1 MQSRSKFIA
10 LLSEMIF
17 NFPVVAD
24 AAAMVNS
31 APFFE
36 RYGTYMRVFVMLPGL
51 VAILFSLLLLKKNR
65 MLRLEAAKQE
75 KIRSGLVE
83 DRQKEAQKALFET
96 QRFNESVMRAMLDMV
111 YIYDLADDEVV
122 YTNPHFSELLGY
134 PDSEVRGM
142 DGRFH
147 ERLIH
152 PEDLLP
158 VKNMLLQWDE
168 TGDTGAKCVEVRMR
182 DSVGRWLWF
191 QGRYIA
197 FRRSETGRVTQV
209 IGTLHDITERVT
221 VENALKIAFERAQRY
236 LDIVEA
242 IIVALDRDGRVTLIN
257 RKGTQVLGLD
267 MPDIVGKKWFEVFLP
282 SDERFETSRFFE
294 MLIAG
299 NIETVEYHENSLVT
313 ASGEKRDIAWH
324 NSIVRDDRGVII
336 GTLSSG
342 EDITERKRAE
352 SLVNMEKLRQNI
364 IITLGQMPSP
374 SIEYVLDYALDTA
387 LVLTKSVTGYLLF
400 HDEKTKKIS
409 LYGRTGHKDQGCRV
423 DPYAEMDDMERAGLW
438 GEAIRRRQPVI
449 TNNYHAES
457 PWKKGLPHGH
467 IPINRHMNVPV
478 FDGGDI
484 VAVIGVANKESL
496 YDENDVRH
504 LQLLMDGVW
513 KIKKRIEMEAQ
524 VRSLNE
530 ELERKVEARTEEVK
544 KAHEE
549 LSRFFTLSLDLLAI
563 FDMQGNIVR
572 CNTAFEQV
580 LGYKVSDLE
589 GKPVIDFVHPDDVS
603 ATRSLVDRL
612 RLERGVTGFVNRCR
626 RIDGEFSWI
635 EWRAILVDNRVYAA
649 ARDITDKKENEAAL
663 IRAREE
669 ADRANLAKSRFLA
682 NISHEIRTPLNA
694 VIGYSEL
701 LATTAANAKEQ
712 GYVESITLAGRNL
725 LRLINDIL
733 DLSKIEADMMKIRY
747 GAVDLSAMVR
757 ETGRIFSFQLSRK
770 GLSFEVKIDPAL
782 PRHLVLDEARMRQ
795 ILLNIVGNAVKF
807 TDHGGITVD
816 ISFASV
822 PGMSAKI
829 DLEMAIE
836 DSGVGIPA
844 ERRSVIFEA
853 FHQQADQPSSYG
865 GTGLGLSISKK
876 LVEMMH
882 GSIEVRDGRE
892 SGSCFVIRLPG
903 VAISSTAPGGE
914 EPGDESMEVES
925 GEILSGLPQEYSKK
939 AQDLLGAVKM
949 DDVRTFAQE
958 VTEFGCDRN
967 LYTIKKVGR
976 MLAQHADHF
985 DIVGVRT
992 ILRRLA
998 NISPVASTPAA

>member
-1 MQSRSKFIA
+1 MLPRSKTIA
-10 LLSEMIF
+10 LLSEIIF
-17 NFPVVAD
+17 TAIAAAD
-24 AAAMVNS
+24 AAAGVNDT
-31 APFFE
+31 PVFD
-36 RYGTYMRVFVMLPGL
+36 RYGALVRVAVMLPGFA
-51 VAILFSLLLLKKNR
+51 AIIFSLLLLIKNKTI
-65 MLRLEAAKQE
+65 RLETAKQE

-83 DRQKEAQKALFET
+83 VRQKEAQRALLET
-96 QRFNESVMRAMLDMV
+96 QQFNESVMRATLDMV
-111 YIYDLADDEVV
+111 YIYDFANDGIV

-134 PDSEVRGM
+134 PDSEVRAMG
-142 DGRFH
+142 GRFH

-152 PEDLLP
+152 PEDLLS
-158 VKNMLLQWDE
+158 VTGMLSRWDE
-168 TGDTGAKCVEVRMR
+168 NDDTGAKCVEMRMR
-182 DSVGRWLWF
+182 DAVGRWHWF

-197 FRRSETGRVTQV
+197 FKRGESGQVTQV

-242 IIVALDRDGRVTLIN
+242 IIVALDREGRVTLIN
-257 RKGTQVLGLD
+257 RKGAQVLGLD
-267 MPDIVGKKWFEVFLP
+267 TPDIIGKKWFEIFVP

-299 NIETVEYHENSLVT
+299 DIETVEYHENTIVT
-313 ASGEKRDIAWH
+313 VSGEERVIAWH
-324 NSIVRDDRGVII
+324 NSIVRDDRGEII

-342 EDITERKRAE
+342 EDITDRRRAE
-352 SLVNMEKLRQNI
+352 SLVNLEKLRQNI
-364 IITLGQMPSP
+364 IITLGQMPAP

-400 HDEKTKKIS
+400 YDERTKKVS
-409 LYGRTGHKDQGCRV
+409 LYGRTGGADQNCHV
-423 DPYAEMDDMERAGLW
+423 DPYAEMDNMECAGLW
-438 GEAIRRRQPVI
+438 GEAVRRRQPVI
-449 TNNYHAES
+449 TNNYHGES

-467 IPINRHMNVPV
+467 IPINRHLNIPV

-484 VAVIGVANKESL
+484 VAIIGVANKESL

-530 ELERKVEARTEEVK
+530 ELEQKVEVRTEEVK
-544 KAHEE
+544 RAHEE

-563 FDMQGNIVR
+563 FDSQGNIVR
-572 CNTAFEQV
+572 CNTAFEKV
-580 LGYKVSDLE
+580 LGYKVDCLKGKAFIDL
-589 GKPVIDFVHPDDVS
+589 VHQDDTS
-603 ATRSLVDRL
+603 ATRTLIDRC
-612 RLERGVTGFVNRCR
+612 RQERGVTGFVNRCR
-626 RIDGEFSWI
+626 RGDGEFRWI
-635 EWRAILVDNRVYAA
+635 EWRAIMVDRQVYAA
-649 ARDITDKKENEAAL
+649 ARDITDKKEDEAAL
-663 IRAREE
+663 IRAKEE

-701 LATTAANAKEQ
+701 LAATAANEKEQ
-712 GYVESITLAGRNL
+712 SYVESITLAGRNL

-733 DLSKIEADMMKIRY
+733 DLSKIEADMMTIRY
-747 GAVDLSAMVR
+747 GTVDLCAMVR

-770 GLSFEVKIDPAL
+770 GLSFEVKTDPAL
-782 PRHLVLDEARMRQ
+782 PRYLVLDEARMRQ

-807 TDHGGITVD
+807 TDDGGITAE
-816 ISFASV
+816 ISFVSSPDK
-822 PGMSAKI
+822 PGKI
-829 DLEMAIE
+829 DLAIAVE
-836 DSGVGIPA
+836 DSGAGIPV
-844 ERRSVIFEA
+844 ERRAGIFEA
-853 FHQQADQPSSYG
+853 FHQQVDQPRSYG

-892 SGSCFVIRLPG
+892 SGSCFVIRLPA
-903 VAISSTAPGGE
+903 VEVSSAAPGGE
-914 EPGDESMEVES
+914 EPDDAFFEAEPEDA
-925 GEILSGLPQEYSKK
+925 LPGLPPEYSKK
-939 AQDLLGAVKM
+939 AGDLLGAVKM

-958 VTEFGCDRN
+958 LTAFGSGSN
-967 LYTIKKVGR
+967 LYAIKKSGIK
-976 MLAQHADHF
+976 LAQHADHF
-985 DIVGVRT
+985 DIVGVRS

-998 NISPVASTPAA
+998 GISH